1 MRNYYSIKKTAL
13 KVRKLIIDCISD
25 AGSGHPGGSLS
36 MVEILGC
43 LFYNH
48 IKYNPKNPEWNKR
61 DKLILSKGH
70 ASPGLFS
77 YLAMMGYFEIDKL
90 STFRKFGSMLQGHPN
105 LQCPGVEFCGGS
117 LGIGLSFSIGDA
129 LAARID
135 NSSRRIYTI
144 IGDGESDEGQIW
156 EAAMSAAK
164 YGIDNLTVILDR
176 NYVQQDSHTE
186 DIMPLDAI
194 AENTNTENSIYTIK
208 NKWKSFGWNVIDIDG
223 HKIEQIDYAIRE
235 SKKIKNKPSI
245 IIANTVKGKGIDHM
259 EHNPNWHGQAPQRE
273 FIPLID
279 TELNSQFMIAPSII
293 AGYSSDLQNKI
304 KLCEHAKADYI
315 HLDVMD
321 GIFVNNKT
329 FDFKKIKELRNVTNL
344 PFDVHLMISNPL
356 KYIMKYIDAGSDI
369 ISVHVEAC
377 NESSFGEI
385 HDILQNHGMGIGLAI
400 NPDTKLPEW
409 SYNFLTSLDQLI
421 VMSVQPG
428 KSGQKYIETTH
439 AKTQSLFHTLHKY
452 KFEGYIEADG
462 GVCQTNIGQCFID
475 GARIFVGGNAIVGQ
489 SNVQN
494 AITEFRN
501 TILYTIKKLLI
512 SQANK
517 IGGSKFIEK
526 WINLHNKEKSSMIN
540 NIATDLGYM

>member
-48 IKYNPKNPEWNKR
+48 IKYNPKNPEWNER

-77 YLAMMGYFEIDKL
+77 YLAIMGYFEIDQL

-176 NYVQQDSHTE
+176 NYIQQDSHTE
-186 DIMPLDAI
+186 DIMPLDVI
-194 AENTNTENSIYTIK
+194 AENTNNENSIYTIK

-223 HKIEQIDYAIRE
+223 HKIEQIDYAIRK

-259 EHNPNWHGQAPQRE
+259 EHNPN
-273 FIPLID
+273 
-279 TELNSQFMIAPSII
+279 
-293 AGYSSDLQNKI
+293 
-304 KLCEHAKADYI
+304 
-315 HLDVMD
+315 
-321 GIFVNNKT
+321 
-329 FDFKKIKELRNVTNL
+329 
-344 PFDVHLMISNPL
+344 
-356 KYIMKYIDAGSDI
+356 
-369 ISVHVEAC
+369 
-377 NESSFGEI
+377 
-385 HDILQNHGMGIGLAI
+385 
-400 NPDTKLPEW
+400 
-409 SYNFLTSLDQLI
+409 
-421 VMSVQPG
+421 
-428 KSGQKYIETTH
+428 
-439 AKTQSLFHTLHKY
+439 
-452 KFEGYIEADG
+452 
-462 GVCQTNIGQCFID
+462 
-475 GARIFVGGNAIVGQ
+475 
-489 SNVQN
+489 
-494 AITEFRN
+494 
-501 TILYTIKKLLI
+501 
-512 SQANK
+512 
-517 IGGSKFIEK
+517 
-526 WINLHNKEKSSMIN
+526 
-540 NIATDLGYM
+540 